1 MELLDG
7 MLSDQRPAAFADKAE
22 LLRYCHAV
30 AGTVGLMMCRVLKCS
45 ESRAESF
52 AIDLG
57 VAMQLTNIS
66 RDVLEDAKMGRRYL
80 PASWVDLSPAEIAA
94 AAPDCHQP
102 VAQAISQL
110 MTLSEQYYASALLG
124 IRLLPFRSRLSIAIA
139 LRVYRQIGVVLIRHK
154 LAWWKG
160 RVMVGKGEKMLLSVR
175 SLTDIVPLP
184 VPAHNSCLHESLQ
197 GLAGVE
203 PK

>member
-1 MELLDG
+1 M
-7 MLSDQRPAAFADKAE
+7 
-22 LLRYCHAV
+22 
-30 AGTVGLMMCRVLKCS
+30 
-45 ESRAESF
+45 
-52 AIDLG
+52 
-57 VAMQLTNIS
+57 N
-66 RDVLEDAKMGRRYL
+66 
-80 PASWVDLSPAEIAA
+80 
-94 AAPDCHQP
+94 
-102 VAQAISQL
+102 
-110 MTLSEQYYASALLG
+110 LSEQYYASALLG

-139 LRVYRQIGVVLIRHK
+139 LRVYRQIGVVLIRHN

-160 RVMVGKGEKMLLSVR
+160 RVMVGKGEKILLSVR